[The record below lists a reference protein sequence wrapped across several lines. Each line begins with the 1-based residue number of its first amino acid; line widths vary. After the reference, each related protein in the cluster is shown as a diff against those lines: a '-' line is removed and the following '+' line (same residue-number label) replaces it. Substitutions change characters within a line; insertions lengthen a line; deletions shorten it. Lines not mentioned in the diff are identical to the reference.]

1 MDKTI
6 DSNKI
11 IILLVNNNNIFWI
24 FQEELQY
31 IWLYYR
37 AKSKKVIETD
47 RAKLIVSIKMI
58 IKMHFKLLSVIK
70 IKNYK
75 IVKQNY
81 HQNKFIVTKI
91 MENYKIITRK
101 S

>member
-37 AKSKKVIETD
+37 AKSKKVAETD

-58 IKMHFKLLSVIK
+58 IKIHFQTIISNKNKKL
-70 IKNYK
+70 
-75 IVKQNY
+75 
-81 HQNKFIVTKI
+81 
-91 MENYKIITRK
+91 
-101 S
+101 

>member
-11 IILLVNNNNIFWI
+11 IILLVNNNNILWI

-37 AKSKKVIETD
+37 DKSKKVAETD
-47 RAKLIVSIKMI
+47 RAKLIVSIEMI
-58 IKMHFKLLSVIK
+58 IKMHFQTIISNKNKKL
-70 IKNYK
+70 
-75 IVKQNY
+75 
-81 HQNKFIVTKI
+81 
-91 MENYKIITRK
+91 
-101 S
+101 

>member
-31 IWLYYR
+31 FWLYYR
-37 AKSKKVIETD
+37 AKSKKVAETD
-47 RAKLIVSIKMI
+47 RVKLIVSIKMI
-58 IKMHFKLLSVIK
+58 IKMHFQTIISNKNKKL
-70 IKNYK
+70 
-75 IVKQNY
+75 
-81 HQNKFIVTKI
+81 
-91 MENYKIITRK
+91 
-101 S
+101 

>member
-11 IILLVNNNNIFWI
+11 IILLVNNNNILWI

-37 AKSKKVIETD
+37 AKSKKVAETD

-58 IKMHFKLLSVIK
+58 IKMHFQTIISNKNKKL
-70 IKNYK
+70 
-75 IVKQNY
+75 
-81 HQNKFIVTKI
+81 
-91 MENYKIITRK
+91 
-101 S
+101 